1 MKFRLLFIFLL
12 SAASLFA
19 QDPTFTAQL
28 SADNIS
34 VGQRITLS
42 FQLENGS
49 GRIQA
54 PRLHKDL
61 QIIYGP
67 SQSQSYANYNGV
79 ASISVSLKY
88 VFTPLS
94 EGTYTIPSAKVE
106 VNGKVLTT
114 TPIEFTV
121 SKAGT
126 NSTSTPSTN
135 NTVKTDK
142 DGNFLLLVTS
152 NKNSVYV
159 NEPFTLTYT
168 IYSRYNRLQ
177 PNEVDLPAP
186 SNFWLENIEL
196 KERSWDRELAVIN
209 GKQYRKII
217 MAQRVLYPQKAGRLS
232 TGVSEIKAVVNG
244 GFFSAGQQVSA
255 KSDEFFINVKELPK
269 NSAANFSGFT
279 GRLSC
284 SVLTNKDTVNA
295 NEAISYTLR
304 LKGEGNFKLLNPP
317 KINFPEDFEVFE
329 PKVKNAYNLTYSGY
343 KGYIEIEYLLIPR
356 FSGEYEIPS
365 TSISYFDTDAKR
377 YVECEFDRK
386 KVFVIGGTKKNNA
399 NSNLSGGSDRI
410 AVDNLNSDI
419 RYMDES
425 EAKNIQD
432 TLLAENSTAI
442 WGARVG
448 LIFMFVLGLFVIK
461 RKEALTSDVVAYKSS
476 KAAKNAL
483 KQLKLIRKETNENY
497 NGIYKA
503 YTSYLSE
510 KFGIEMSQMTKAT
523 IQNTLSKAS
532 VKSDKIESVHN
543 IIQRCEMASYAPNAS
558 SGYSGLLDAAEKSIK
573 ELA

>member
-1 MKFRLLFIFLL
+1 MKFRLLYIFLL
-12 SAASLFA
+12 SSLGLFA
-19 QDPTFTAQL
+19 QDPTFYAQL

-34 VGQRITLS
+34 VGQRVTLS
-42 FQLENGS
+42 FQLDNGS

-54 PRLHKDL
+54 PSLHKDL

-67 SQSQSYANYNGV
+67 SQSQSYSNYNGV

-94 EGTYTIPSAKVE
+94 EGKYTIPSAKVE

-114 TPIEFTV
+114 TPIEFSV
-121 SKAGT
+121 GKAGS
-126 NSTSTPSTN
+126 NSSSTPSAT
-135 NTVKTDK
+135 NTVKTNQ

-177 PNEVDLPAP
+177 PSEVNLPAP
-186 SNFWLENIEL
+186 SNFWLENIDL
-196 KERSWDRELAVIN
+196 KERSWDRDLAVIN

-217 MAQRVLYPQKAGRLS
+217 MSQRVMYPQKAGKLS
-232 TGVSEIKAVVNG
+232 TGVAEITAVVNG
-244 GFFSAGQQVSA
+244 GFFTAGQQVSA
-255 KSDEFFINVKELPK
+255 KSEEFFINVKALPK
-269 NSAANFSGFT
+269 NPPASFSGFS
-279 GRLSC
+279 GRLAC

-304 LKGEGNFKLLNPP
+304 LKGEGNFKLLNAP

-329 PKVKNAYNLTYSGY
+329 PKIKNAYNLTYNGY

-356 FSGEYEIPS
+356 YSGQYEIPS
-365 TSISYFDTDAKR
+365 ASVGYFDIDAKR
-377 YVECEFDRK
+377 FVECEFDRK
-386 KVFVIGGTKKNNA
+386 TVYVVGGTKRING
-399 NSNLSGGSDRI
+399 SSELSGGSDKTV
-410 AVDNLNSDI
+410 VDNLNSDI
-419 RYMDES
+419 RYLDEQ
-425 EAKNIQD
+425 EAKNREHSV
-432 TLLAENSTAI
+432 LSENSTAI
-442 WGARVG
+442 WSARLG
-448 LIFMFVLGLFVIK
+448 LILLFVVGLFVIK
-461 RKEALTSDVVAYKSS
+461 RKEVLTSDVAAYTSS
-476 KAAKNAL
+476 KAVKNAL
-483 KQLKLIRKETNENY
+483 KQLKNIRKERQENY

-503 YTSYLSE
+503 YTSFLSD
-510 KFGIEMSQMTKAT
+510 KFGIPMSQMAKTT
-523 IQNTLSKAS
+523 IENKLSLAGVS
-532 VKSDKIESVHN
+532 RNNIDSVHS

-558 SGYSGLLDAAEKSIK
+558 SGYVGLLDATEKSIK